1 MKLIY
6 EDLTYQ
12 LRGICYQTYNALGP
26 GFDEKLYQKI
36 CFSKCI
42 SAGLEAKKEE
52 EIHVRYKG
60 YEIATLFI
68 DLLVEDKV
76 IVEFKVVDAIAPVH
90 KAQISCYLRATAM
103 TIGLLVNFNL
113 SGVKIER
120 LANFPQ
126 PVEKVRI
133 QDYFSKDSDG
143 DLDVSDGV
151 GADSKFTD
159 SSDEVVLQVIGGIC
173 ELWNELSYGYLEPI
187 YYRALETELGLERL
201 FFDKDFEFDVFFD
214 GKRIGTQKI
223 KSVLNDEVWV
233 VLTSATKPRKGLERK
248 IRSILNQTPLKCAI
262 LASLSGKRPKIQVI
276 QSETG

>member
-12 LRGICYQTYNALGP
+12 LRGIFYQTYNALGP
-26 GFDEKLYQKI
+26 GFDEKLYQEI

-52 EIHVRYKG
+52 DIHLIYKG

-76 IVEFKVVDAIAPVH
+76 LVEFKVVDAIAPVH
-90 KAQISCYLRATAM
+90 KAQIICYLRATAM
-103 TIGLLVNFNL
+103 TIGLLVNFSL
-113 SGVKIER
+113 SGVEIER

-126 PVEKVRI
+126 SVEKVRI
-133 QDYFSKDSDG
+133 QDYFSKDSAG
-143 DLDVSDGV
+143 YLAVSDGV
-151 GADSKFTD
+151 GTGSKLTD
-159 SSDEVVLQVIGGIC
+159 SSDEVVLQVIRGIG
-173 ELWNELSYGYLEPI
+173 EVWNELSYGYLEPV
-187 YYRALETELGLERL
+187 YYRALEVELGLERL

-223 KSVLNDEVWV
+223 KSVLNDEIWV

-276 QSETG
+276 QSETS